1 MNTDNIKFDD
11 KGLVAA
17 RAQDYVSG
25 RVLMVAY
32 MNKEAV
38 EKTVETGTAH
48 YFSRSRNA
56 LWQKGETSG
65 HIQHVKDI
73 LIDCDGDAVL
83 LKVQQVGV
91 ACHTGEAT
99 CFYTKLGGERT
110 EEAGSEGILKELYE
124 TIVHRR
130 DNPVEKSY
138 TNYLFDKGI
147 DKMLKKVGEE
157 AAEVIIASKNRDKP
171 EIALEIA
178 DLLYHL
184 SVDMVETGVTWDD
197 VWAELLSR
205 RPK

>member
-1 MNTDNIKFDD
+1 MENIKFND
-11 KGLVAA
+11 KGLVTAI
-17 RAQDYVSG
+17 AQDYVSG
-25 RVLMVAY
+25 KVLMVAY
-32 MNKEAV
+32 MNEEAV
-38 EKTVETGTAH
+38 EKTIQTGTVH

-73 LIDCDGDAVL
+73 LIDCDGDAIL
-83 LKVQQVGV
+83 LKVQQIGV
-91 ACHTGEAT
+91 ACHTGNET
-99 CFYTKLGGERT
+99 CFFTQLNGQTT
-110 EEAGSEGILKELYE
+110 ENSASEGILKELYE
-124 TIVHRR
+124 TIEHRR